1 MRLSMAVYFVSF
13 GLSVAASN
21 EETFKARLSTVA
33 MDLSMRANITG
44 TGSVTAR
51 LAGNKLSIAGSFEGL
66 RTPATVARIHVGR
79 VTGVRGPA
87 IFDLTVSAATSGTV
101 SGVVDLTAE
110 QIDSLKKGRLY
121 VQLCSEKAPDG
132 NLWGWLLR

>member
-1 MRLSMAVYFVSF
+1 MRLPMAVCLVSF
-13 GLSVAASN
+13 GLSMAAPN

-33 MDLSMRANITG
+33 MDLSMRANIAG

-51 LAGNKLSIAGSFEGL
+51 LVGNKLSIAGAFDGL
-66 RTPATVARIHVGR
+66 RSPATVARIHEGR

-101 SGVVDLTAE
+101 SGSVDLTAE
-110 QIDSLKKGRLY
+110 QIESLKKGRLY
-121 VQLCSEKAPDG
+121 VQLSSEKAPDG

>member
-1 MRLSMAVYFVSF
+1 MRLSKAVCLISF

-33 MDLSMRANITG
+33 MDLSMRGNIAG

-101 SGVVDLTAE
+101 SGSSISPLNKSTA
-110 QIDSLKKGRLY
+110 
-121 VQLCSEKAPDG
+121 
-132 NLWGWLLR
+132 

>member
-1 MRLSMAVYFVSF
+1 MRLLMAVCLVSF
-13 GLSVAASN
+13 GLSFAASD

-33 MDLSMRANITG
+33 IDLSMRANVAG

-51 LAGNKLSIAGSFEGL
+51 LMGNKLSIAGSFEGL
-66 RTPATVARIHVGR
+66 RTPATVARMHVGR

-101 SGVVDLTAE
+101 SGSVELSAE
-110 QIDSLKKGRLY
+110 QIESLKKGRFY
-121 VQLCSEKAPDG
+121 VQLSSEKAPDG
-132 NLWGWLLR
+132 NLWGWLLH